1 MLSVEAEEAVPPRHS
16 PTPSR
21 VLHCSVD
28 DLRLA
33 SRFIA
38 LLSRDSGPQLGL
50 HAPATAL

>member
-1 MLSVEAEEAVPPRHS
+1 MPSRGSRGGSAAALLPPL
-16 PTPSR
+16 SR